1 MAWFRNLIVYR
12 LPTPWNITLEQ
23 LEEQLKRVPFQRCS
37 GTEQQRSG
45 WVSPNGKEGPLAHS
59 VSRQWLL
66 ALCTEQRLL
75 PSSVI
80 NDEVKDRAEALETQ
94 QGYAPG
100 RKQLREL
107 RDRVAEELLPR
118 AFTRRRSTYVWIDPI
133 NGWLAVDASAL
144 SKAEEIIEV
153 LRMSLDDFPLK
164 LVHTKISPCSA
175 MADWLAGGEA
185 PAEFTIDRD
194 CELKAPGDEKAT
206 VRYVRHSLDGDGV
219 DDEIKAHLTRGKIPT
234 HLALTWNDR
243 LSFVLTE
250 RFEIKR
256 LAFLDL
262 IKEEAEKA
270 AEHAD
275 EQFDADFTL
284 MTGELSRFLP
294 ALVET
299 LGGEIVES

>member
-23 LEEQLKRVPFQRCS
+23 LEEQLKRVPFERCS

>member
-1 MAWFRNLIVYR
+1 
-12 LPTPWNITLEQ
+12 
-23 LEEQLKRVPFQRCS
+23 
-37 GTEQQRSG
+37 
-45 WVSPNGKEGPLAHS
+45 
-59 VSRQWLL
+59 
-66 ALCTEQRLL
+66 
-75 PSSVI
+75 
-80 NDEVKDRAEALETQ
+80 
-94 QGYAPG
+94 
-100 RKQLREL
+100 
-107 RDRVAEELLPR
+107 
-118 AFTRRRSTYVWIDPI
+118 
-133 NGWLAVDASAL
+133 
-144 SKAEEIIEV
+144 
-153 LRMSLDDFPLK
+153 
-164 LVHTKISPCSA
+164 
-175 MADWLAGGEA
+175 MADWLAGGEV

-206 VRYVRHSLDGDGV
+206 VRYVRHSLDGGGV

-270 AEHAD
+270 PEHAD

>member
-23 LEEQLKRVPFQRCS
+23 LEEQLKRVPFERCS

-80 NDEVKDRAEALETQ
+80 NDEVKERAEALETQ

>member
-1 MAWFRNLIVYR
+1 MAWSRNLIVYR

-23 LEEQLKRVPFQRCS
+23 LEEQLKRVPFERCS

-80 NDEVKDRAEALETQ
+80 NDEVKERAEALETQ

>member
-12 LPTPWNITLEQ
+12 LPPPWNITLEQ
-23 LEEQLKRVPFQRCS
+23 LEEQLKRVPFERCS

-80 NDEVKDRAEALETQ
+80 NDEVKERAEALETQ

-144 SKAEEIIEV
+144 SKEEEIIAV